1 MPSTEMQNPLLSE
14 WAGALELPPFEA
26 IRPDHFRPA
35 FDRAL
40 ADHRA
45 EIDAIAENPAPPDF
59 ENTIA
64 ALERSGRRLE
74 RVAGVF
80 FVLAG
85 ADTSDEIEAIERD
98 ISPLLARHNNA
109 LYLNRALYS
118 RIADLYDRRDT
129 LSLDA
134 EQARV
139 LERYHT
145 RFVRSGAAL
154 DKKAQDRLAAIN
166 ERLASVGTQFG
177 QNVLADEKSFVMVLE
192 ESDLAGLPDF
202 ARVAARAAADE
213 RGHPG
218 KYVITLARSS
228 IETFLQFS
236 ARRDLREKA
245 FQAWISRGENG
256 GATDNRALIA
266 EMVALRAERAKLL
279 GFANFADYRL
289 DDQMAKT
296 PQAARQLLDEVWGR
310 ALTKAAV
317 ERDALQAMIAE
328 EGGNFALAPHDWR
341 YYTEKLRKARYDL
354 DEAEIKPY
362 FQLDKMIEAAFETAR
377 RLFGL
382 SFKRVDAALYHPD
395 ARAWNVTD
403 AQGRHVAL
411 FIGDY
416 FARPSKHSGAWMT
429 SLRDQEKLTG
439 NIRPIVLNIC
449 NFSKPAAGEPALL
462 SFDDAR
468 TLFHEFGHALHGMLS
483 DVTYPLIAGTA
494 VPSDF
499 VELPS
504 QLYEHWLEVPE
515 ILQKYAL
522 HASTGEPMPKA
533 LLDRLLATR
542 TFNQG
547 FATIEYTACALVDLD
562 LHSLPDATALDVAAF
577 ERKDLERI
585 AMPPEIV
592 MRHRLPHFQH
602 LFSGG
607 GYAAGYYSYMW
618 SEVLDADA
626 FAAFEETGNAF
637 DPATAK
643 RLRDYVYS
651 AGNRRDPADAYKAFR
666 GRLPTVD
673 ALLKKRGLVEVHG
686 AVFNRL
692 AGGCLL
698 KTGKPNDLAQC
709 GPSPRCCGRAACGRR
724 RGRARDPCRRRQCH
738 RSDARNGC
746 VHRGGLSAH
755 EPHWRRRFLA
765 GPGAVRPRAGADGR
779 RSGRRQGD
787 TAALS

>member
-1 MPSTEMQNPLLSE
+1 MPSTEMQNPLLAE

-26 IRPDHFRPA
+26 IRPGHFRPA

-45 EIDAIAENPAPPDF
+45 EIDAIAENPAPADF

-64 ALERSGRRLE
+64 ALERSGRALE
-74 RVAGVF
+74 RVASVF
-80 FVLAG
+80 FVVAG

-139 LERYHT
+139 LERYHA

-154 DKKAQDRLAAIN
+154 EKKAQDRLAAIN

-192 ESDLAGLPDF
+192 ESDLAGLPSF
-202 ARVAARAAADE
+202 ARAAAQAAAEE

-228 IETFLQFS
+228 VETFLQFS

-245 FQAWISRGENG
+245 FQAWIARGENG
-256 GATDNRALIA
+256 GATDNRGLIA
-266 EMVALRAERAKLL
+266 EMVALRAERARLL

-296 PQAARQLLDEVWGR
+296 PQAARELLDEVWGR

-354 DEAEIKPY
+354 DETEIKPH
-362 FQLDKMIEAAFETAR
+362 FQLENMIEAAFETAR
-377 RLFGL
+377 KLFGL
-382 SFKRVDAALYHPD
+382 SFDRVDAALYHPD

-439 NIRPIVLNIC
+439 NVRPIVLNIC
-449 NFSKPAAGEPALL
+449 NFSKPASGAPALL

-522 HASTGEPMPKA
+522 HAGTGEPLPKA

-562 LHSLPDATALDVAAF
+562 LHSLPDAAALDVAAF

-607 GYAAGYYSYMW
+607 GYAAAYYSYMW

-666 GRLPTVD
+666 GRLPTID
-673 ALLKKRGLVEVHG
+673 ALLKKRGLV
-686 AVFNRL
+686 
-692 AGGCLL
+692 
-698 KTGKPNDLAQC
+698 
-709 GPSPRCCGRAACGRR
+709 
-724 RGRARDPCRRRQCH
+724 
-738 RSDARNGC
+738 DA
-746 VHRGGLSAH
+746 
-755 EPHWRRRFLA
+755 
-765 GPGAVRPRAGADGR
+765 
-779 RSGRRQGD
+779 
-787 TAALS
+787 TASLR

>member
-1 MPSTEMQNPLLSE
+1 MQNPLLSE

-26 IRPDHFRPA
+26 IKTDHFRPA

-45 EIDAIAENPAPPDF
+45 EIDAIAENPAPADF
-59 ENTIA
+59 ENTIG
-64 ALERSGRRLE
+64 ALERSGRALE
-74 RVAGVF
+74 RVASVF

-85 ADTSDEIEAIERD
+85 ADTSDGIEAIERD

-118 RIADLYDRRDT
+118 RIADLYDRRDV

-154 DKKAQDRLAAIN
+154 ERPAQDRLAAVN
-166 ERLASVGTQFG
+166 ERLASLGTQFG
-177 QNVLADEKSFVMVLE
+177 QNVLADEKSFTMVLE
-192 ESDLAGLPDF
+192 EGDLVGLPEF
-202 ARVAARAAADE
+202 ARAAARAAADE
-213 RGHPG
+213 RGRPG
-218 KYVITLARSS
+218 KYAITLARSS
-228 IETFLQFS
+228 IETFLQFAS
-236 ARRDLREKA
+236 RRDLREKA
-245 FQAWISRGENG
+245 FQAWIARGENG
-256 GATDNRALIA
+256 GATDNRALIG

-341 YYTEKLRKARYDL
+341 YYAEKLRKARYDL

-382 SFKRVDAALYHPD
+382 SFKPVDAALYHSD

-439 NIRPIVLNIC
+439 NIRPIILNVC
-449 NFSKPAAGEPALL
+449 NFSKPAAGQPALL

-483 DVTYPLIAGTA
+483 DVTYPLLAGTA

-522 HASTGEPMPKA
+522 HARTGEPMPKA

-547 FATIEYTACALVDLD
+547 FATVEYTACALVDLD
-562 LHSLPDATALDVAAF
+562 LHSLPDAKVLDVTAF
-577 ERKDLERI
+577 ERNDLERI
-585 AMPPEIV
+585 VMPPEIV

-651 AGNRRDPADAYKAFR
+651 AGNRRDPEDAYKAFR

-673 ALLKKRGLVEVHG
+673 ALLKKRGLADVS
-686 AVFNRL
+686 
-692 AGGCLL
+692 
-698 KTGKPNDLAQC
+698 T
-709 GPSPRCCGRAACGRR
+709 S
-724 RGRARDPCRRRQCH
+724 AR
-738 RSDARNGC
+738 
-746 VHRGGLSAH
+746 
-755 EPHWRRRFLA
+755 
-765 GPGAVRPRAGADGR
+765 
-779 RSGRRQGD
+779 
-787 TAALS
+787 